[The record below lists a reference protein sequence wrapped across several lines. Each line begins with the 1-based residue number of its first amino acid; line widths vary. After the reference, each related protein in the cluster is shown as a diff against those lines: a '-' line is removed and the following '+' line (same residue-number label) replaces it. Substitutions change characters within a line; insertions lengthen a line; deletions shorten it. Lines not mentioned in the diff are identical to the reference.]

1 MLKVDYSEFSNY
13 PAYEFNLEPLDF
25 YQVKNEDR
33 YIVCRMG
40 KSTDDYVQIGSREY
54 INGWLYG
61 AVQAVCG
68 QLCKRLEQFPE
79 LRNYDEDHEYD
90 MNREPDDVLGNE
102 LGRYEIVFEVNG
114 DHYYCFADAVNMDEA
129 LGQFFKHHPNITYEM
144 VVDHM
149 EV

>member
-1 MLKVDYSEFSNY
+1 MFRVSSSRFNNY

-25 YQVKNEDR
+25 YQVNNEDL
-33 YIVCRMG
+33 YIVCRAG
-40 KSTDDYVQIGSREY
+40 GSTDDCVQTGSQEY

-61 AVQAVCG
+61 AVQAACG
-68 QLCKRLEQFPE
+68 QLRKRMESYPE

-90 MNREPDDVLGNE
+90 MNREPDDVPGNE
-102 LGRYEIVFEVNG
+102 LGRYEIVFKVHG
-114 DHYYCFADAVNMDEA
+114 GHYYCFADAVNMDEA
-129 LGQFFKHHPNITYEM
+129 LGQFFKHHPNITYGM